1 MRAPSFFGMS
11 INLSCVFQNE
21 KKGFRQMKKSLLLS
35 GVACSVMLVGAGCA
49 MCSNPIPKDPSCIE
63 DSHRTNISVAP
74 MAMTKVAPVIAPTKT
89 MFRPVYR
96 AGAKVFGY
104 GKGFSEEEAVADAI
118 SNIMAESKCDYLVA
132 VTHVTTFKTHP
143 TWRLFSTTN
152 YSVKIS
158 GIPIFLE
165 RLEEEKLPEPP
176 APAPEAANGAV
187 PPPPVCGAAPN
198 AANPQRMPEIPLSLI
213 RLSDIKVHITANGGT
228 DDKAGVIF
236 PIK

>member
-1 MRAPSFFGMS
+1 
-11 INLSCVFQNE
+11 
-21 KKGFRQMKKSLLLS
+21 MKKLVLLS
-35 GVACSVMLVGAGCA
+35 GMACSVMLVGAGCA

-63 DSHRTNISVAP
+63 DSHRTNISVSP
-74 MAMTKVAPVIAPTKT
+74 IAMTKVAPVIAPTKT

-96 AGAKVFGY
+96 AGAKVCGY

-118 SNIMAESKCDYLVA
+118 SNIMTENKCDYLVA

-165 RLEEEKLPEPP
+165 RLDEEKLPDLPPPP
-176 APAPEAANGAV
+176 APGKCKM
-187 PPPPVCGAAPN
+187 PPPPVCGGAPN
-198 AANPQRMPEIPLSLI
+198 GANPQPPEIPLSLI
-213 RLSDIKVHITANGGT
+213 RLSDIKVHITAKGAT